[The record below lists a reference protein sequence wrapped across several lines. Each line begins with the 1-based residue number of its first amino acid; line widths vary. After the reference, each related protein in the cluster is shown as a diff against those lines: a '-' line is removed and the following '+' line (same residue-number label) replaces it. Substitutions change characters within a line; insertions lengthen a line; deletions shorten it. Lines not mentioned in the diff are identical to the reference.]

1 MQKDVYLF
9 IHYLDIGFYIFWFVC
24 IFNENKIYSIKTC
37 GTSSASFIVCLKNP
51 KIELS
56 KQ

>member
-1 MQKDVYLF
+1 MEQDVYLF
-9 IHYLDIGFYIFWFVC
+9 ITLILDFTFFWFVC

>member
-9 IHYLDIGFYIFWFVC
+9 ITLILDFTFFGLYAFLM
-24 IFNENKIYSIKTC
+24 KIKFIQSKR
-37 GTSSASFIVCLKNP
+37 GTSSASVIVCLKNP